1 MLMRTM
7 KVALIVLAS
16 LSLLLVGFCWVLPR
30 VLFYEIHKKEAE
42 LTSDAVALAAGRDL
56 AQLCQTCREHPE
68 WFSNEPAYSP
78 AWTPQSVLKFNPTWV
93 EVTPESARVEFGG
106 GFHHFGYSVELAS
119 PLTENN
125 RAATWTLNFYS
136 EDSQTRELGR
146 FTLTPDDSL
155 TEERFVDRTMAE
167 LDRRIADGHDS
178 RVSGSDDAFA
188 SVQRCK
194 FAIKHEQIPRLQ
206 RAIRDTARQNSD
218 AWRDVLLAYVIDFP
232 TDPGGATARLRQW
245 ADLKGDF
252 SAWLMAAY
260 AFDKV
265 GELDAAEEAV
275 QRACKFPANDPPWAS
290 MHARARGYS
299 MCRRLFLTTRYESCV
314 ALCENLLAYSGC
326 GDYMADSIRVI
337 RDACHSA
344 RTATAPATSS
354 LVETDTPHDFD
365 PFAGIDIS
373 LLRATGG
380 P

>member
-1 MLMRTM
+1 MRAL

-16 LSLLLVGFCWVLPR
+16 LGLLLVGFCWALPR
-30 VLFYEIHKKEAE
+30 VLFYEIYRKEAQA
-42 LTSDAVALAAGRDL
+42 TSNAVALAAGRDM

-68 WFSNEPAYSP
+68 WFSEEPVFSP

-93 EVTPESARVEFGG
+93 DVTPEGARVEFGG

-167 LDRRIADGHDS
+167 LDRRIVA
-178 RVSGSDDAFA
+178 GSDGA

-194 FAIKHEQIPRLQ
+194 FAIKHKQIPRLQ

-275 QRACKFPANDPPWAS
+275 QQACKFPANDPPWAS

-299 MCRRLFLTTRYESCV
+299 MCRRLYLSGRYDACL

-326 GDYMADSIRVI
+326 GDYMASSIRAI
-337 RDACHSA
+337 RDACRSA
-344 RTATAPATSS
+344 RTASPPPTHSA
-354 LVETDTPHDFD
+354 VETDTPHDFD

-373 LLRATGG
+373 LLRTPGN